1 MTMTA
6 RHQTPGSDHAGAQV
20 QLIGLQRRFGNTNA
34 LDGFTLTL
42 EPGELVAL
50 LGPSGCGKTTAL
62 RVLAGFEMPDSGQ
75 VLVDGVDQSRIPAQK
90 RDMGM
95 VFQSYSLFP
104 NMTAQDNVAF
114 GLRMRKIGGPE
125 RQQRALELLE
135 LVGLESEAAKY
146 PHQMSGG
153 QQQRIALARALAIEP
168 KVLLLDEPLS
178 ALDAKVRVQL
188 REQIRVLQTRLK
200 ITTLFVTH
208 DQEEALSMA
217 DRVCVMRAGRIE
229 QVDTPSVL
237 YAAPATPFVAE
248 FVGTMNRI
256 PGVVADGRVSL
267 LGTTVD
273 IRTAGDVPVAVR
285 GNGAAVDVLVRPEGL
300 KVEAAP
306 HASGIVM
313 TTTFLGSVTRLG
325 VLLDEDVMVYVDQAN
340 SADQVPVGSAAQV
353 TLTERDVMVVDRAA
367 AGSGHAAT
375 KDTPPRAGDRQSS
388 P

>member
-1 MTMTA
+1 MTLTTNTA
-6 RHQTPGSDHAGAQV
+6 TNGNTEHIGATV
-20 QLIGLQRRFGNTNA
+20 ELGGLRRRFGATQA

-42 EPGELVAL
+42 QPGELVAL

-62 RVLAGFEMPDSGQ
+62 RVLAGFETVDSGQ

-104 NMTAQDNVAF
+104 NMTALDNVAF
-114 GLRMRKIGGPE
+114 GLRMRKMGSKA
-125 RQQRALELLE
+125 RRARALEQLD

-153 QQQRIALARALAIEP
+153 QQQRVALARALAIEP
-168 KVLLLDEPLS
+168 RVLLLDEPLS

-217 DRVCVMRAGRIE
+217 DRVCVMRSGRIE

-237 YAAPATPFVAE
+237 
-248 FVGTMNRI
+248 
-256 PGVVADGRVSL
+256 
-267 LGTTVD
+267 
-273 IRTAGDVPVAVR
+273 
-285 GNGAAVDVLVRPEGL
+285 
-300 KVEAAP
+300 
-306 HASGIVM
+306 
-313 TTTFLGSVTRLG
+313 
-325 VLLDEDVMVYVDQAN
+325 
-340 SADQVPVGSAAQV
+340 
-353 TLTERDVMVVDRAA
+353 
-367 AGSGHAAT
+367 
-375 KDTPPRAGDRQSS
+375 
-388 P
+388 